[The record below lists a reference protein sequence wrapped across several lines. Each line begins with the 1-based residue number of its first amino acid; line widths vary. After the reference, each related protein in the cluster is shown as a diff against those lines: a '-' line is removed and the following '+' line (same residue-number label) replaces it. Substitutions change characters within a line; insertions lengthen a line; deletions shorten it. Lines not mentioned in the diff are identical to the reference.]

1 MINSLGHQEPG
12 ASPSSREDLQMVEPG
27 SGCLAAARV
36 GAALRAGGSHGRR
49 RERESARAFHL
60 PEKTFQA
67 EDPVSRDSEVSRCET
82 QISKWAGAC
91 APPPP
96 SRRSGAVGRLW
107 GPARLRRLPRGGALW
122 QRPEPWGPRTW
133 KPSPISTPAS
143 KPGAHRGSWRE
154 GTAEKTRAKAWVR
167 VRSGYHRPLA
177 EYLALVM
184 R

>member
-12 ASPSSREDLQMVEPG
+12 ASPSSREGVQMVEPG
-27 SGCLAAARV
+27 SGCLAAARA

-49 RERESARAFHL
+49 RERESPAPF
-60 PEKTFQA
+60 TFRRKHFKRRIRYLGIPKSPGVRLKFQNGL
-67 EDPVSRDSEVSRCET
+67 EP
-82 QISKWAGAC
+82 
-91 APPPP
+91 APRPHP
-96 SRRSGAVGRLW
+96 RGGRGLW
-107 GPARLRRLPRGGALW
+107 GPARLRGLPRGGALW

-133 KPSPISTPAS
+133 KPSPISTRAS

-154 GTAEKTRAKAWVR
+154 GTAEKTRAKVRVR

-177 EYLALVM
+177 AYLALVM